1 MVTLEHLDQS
11 VTIHEGELTSY
22 KVKGYEFMHQKGEPG
37 WGNTDTEMFP
47 VIGPTAGAEYRVQVP
62 KGNAVLDQ
70 HGHLRE
76 LPYVL
81 EVQEKQRAVYTKEYK
96 AGTLVSNSKYP
107 KRSRA
112 PKLIWPFSFRFE
124 KKFHLGNEGL
134 KITFAV
140 SGERD
145 MPYML
150 GYHPAFRL
158 RSPDARVVG
167 GGKSTSLA
175 EVMAAG
181 DRALEIPETEDL
193 VLEDEKSIGVSTRG
207 FGNFMLWSPT
217 SNMICVE
224 PVTFYPYAVEQT
236 ALHEG
241 FRYLDQPEA
250 TFEVSL
256 IPNIKS

>member
-1 MVTLEHLDQS
+1 MVTLEHSDHTVLID
-11 VTIHEGELTSY
+11 EGELISY
-22 KVKGYEFMHQKGEPG
+22 KVNGYEFLHQKGDPG
-37 WGNTDTEMFP
+37 WGSTDTEMFP
-47 VIGPTAGAEYRVQVP
+47 IIGPTAAAGYRVQVP

-76 LPYVL
+76 LRYHL
-81 EVQEKQRAVYTKEYK
+81 IAQEKKSAIFTKEYN
-96 AGTLVSNSKYP
+96 AGTLVANSKYP
-107 KRSRA
+107 DRSRA
-112 PKLIWPFSFRFE
+112 PKLIWPFSFRFD
-124 KKFHLGNEGL
+124 KKFLLDNEGL
-134 KITFAV
+134 KITFTV

-150 GYHPAFRL
+150 GYHPAFQL

-167 GGKSTSLA
+167 PGRTVGLG

-181 DRALEIPETEDL
+181 DKALEIPETDSL
-193 VLEDEKSIGVSTRG
+193 VLEDDKSIGIRTRG
-207 FGNFMLWSPT
+207 FGNFMLWSPS

-241 FRYLDQPEA
+241 FSFLHQPEA

-256 IPNIKS
+256 IPNITT